1 MTDEGGEEARTRLAV
16 ERTTLAWWR
25 TGLAA
30 LAVALAVGR
39 LLPELS
45 GERASW
51 PLVTLGLGFAVYACG
66 LFVYGTVRSA
76 SPSGRPS
83 PGIVVVAGGGV
94 VLAVATIV
102 LIAAS

>member
-1 MTDEGGEEARTRLAV
+1 MTDANGDEARTQLAI

-45 GERASW
+45 GEKASW

-76 SPSGRPS
+76 SSGARPT
-83 PGIVVVAGGGV
+83 PGIVVVAASGA

-102 LIAAS
+102 LIAAT